1 MCPHVSAK
9 MLEIAVTLAAASLL
23 LRAEAGYNRLH
34 RLAKSGCKI
43 FICWL
48 HGLMI
53 APRNHSSL
61 FSFCKLMHQIKMLE
75 VLSRAAGCQPVCM
88 HNIAGSSLQH
98 FFALPPCHAVSD
110 RACQWPVATHLLQQW
125 RDDHAGELLV
135 FKLAP

>member
-1 MCPHVSAK
+1 MCPHVCAK

-23 LRAEAGYNRLH
+23 LRAEAGYNGLH

-61 FSFCKLMHQIKMLE
+61 FPFCKLMHQIKMLE

-88 HNIAGSSLQH
+88 HNIADKCCGTKCSFAGSSLQH
-98 FFALPPCHAVSD
+98 FLALPP
-110 RACQWPVATHLLQQW
+110 
-125 RDDHAGELLV
+125 
-135 FKLAP
+135 